1 MKQNKSKALTPKQS
15 QIMKVAVA
23 LHQAGQLNEAELQ
36 YRKLLVVMPTNTA
49 LLSNLGTIAF
59 QNGDLDTAVKLFDRS
74 LLINPNQ
81 ANTLYNCGVALK
93 DLKKL
98 DDALVSFDRAIAL
111 VPDYVDA
118 YFIRSVTLYELT
130 RLNDALISFDEVIA
144 LKPDYADA
152 QFNRGVVLHE
162 LNRLDEALDA
172 YKHTITLK
180 PDYFAVYFKCGLI
193 LQEFNRWDEALA
205 YYDCAIA
212 LNPDYADAYSNR
224 GNTLHAL
231 NRSELALESFDRAIV
246 LKPNYIELYSNRGV
260 ALHDLNRLDEALA
273 SYDHLIAFNSD
284 YADVHTNRGNT
295 LYALKR
301 LDEALVSYDVAIT
314 LKQESEVNYTN
325 RGNVLQELK
334 RFDEALVSYERA
346 ISINPNHADAY
357 LNLGNALQEL
367 KLLNEAVAYY
377 DQAIVLNAHFAS
389 THFNRGVALRAL
401 KRLDE
406 ALLSFE
412 CALAINPNM
421 DFILGYVLHTKM
433 HLCLW
438 DDLQN
443 LLTQLTYK
451 INNGQKVINPFP
463 LLSLLDDPNIQRK
476 AAETYVNEYFPLSY
490 ALPKISSYPKHS
502 KIKIGYFSA
511 DFNNH
516 PVAILTAELYETH
529 DRSLFEIYAFSYGPD
544 TNDALNVRI
553 KAGVD
558 HFYDVHNLL
567 DKDVVLLARNLEI
580 DIAVDLGGFTV
591 NSRTGIFAMQAA
603 PIQVNYLG
611 YPGTLMAEYFDYI
624 IADATVIPENNQLY
638 YSERV
643 AYLPNSFMVSDTK
656 QKLSNR
662 VFTRD
667 EVGLP
672 INGFVFCCFNS
683 FYKITPDVFATWM
696 RILFQV
702 EGSVLWLPE
711 GNLAAVNNLKEEAYK
726 NNIDANR
733 LIFAPR
739 LPSMED
745 HLNRL
750 LLADLFIDTLPYN
763 AHTTTSDALK
773 MGLPVLTCMGESF
786 ASRVAASLLNAV
798 NLPELITT
806 NPADYEALALDLAIH
821 PVKLT
826 AIKTK
831 LLANLSTAPLYNTSL
846 FVQHLESA
854 YKTMVQRKHDG
865 LAPDHI
871 VVDTLGSL
879 QHRPEVKMDVK
890 GLHKETLLNNR
901 GQTTI

>member
-1 MKQNKSKALTPKQS
+1 MKHKNSKALSPKQS
-15 QIMKVAVA
+15 EIMQVAVA
-23 LHQAGQLNEAELQ
+23 LHQAGQLDKAEKH
-36 YRKLLVVMPTNTA
+36 YRKLLAILPTNTA
-49 LLSNLGTIAF
+49 LLSNLGTIAI
-59 QNGDLDTAVKLFDRS
+59 QNGDLNAAVQLFTRS

-81 ANTLYNCGVALK
+81 ANTLYNCGIALK
-93 DLKKL
+93 DHKKL

-111 VPDYVDA
+111 VPDYIDA

-152 QFNRGVVLHE
+152 QFNRGIILHE

-172 YKHTITLK
+172 YKHTITLM
-180 PDYFAVYFKCGLI
+180 PGYFVLYFKCGFI
-193 LQEFNRWDEALA
+193 LHELNCWEEALA

-212 LNPDYADAYSNR
+212 LNPYHADAYSNR

-231 NRSELALESFDRAIV
+231 NRAELALESFDRAIA
-246 LKPNYIELYSNRGV
+246 LKPDYIELYSNRGV

-301 LDEALVSYDVAIT
+301 LDEALASYDVAIT

-367 KLLNEAVAYY
+367 KLLDEAVASY
-377 DQAIVLNAHFAS
+377 DYAIALNADSAS
-389 THFNRGVALRAL
+389 AYFNRGVALRAL
-401 KRLDE
+401 KRMDE
-406 ALLSFE
+406 ALPDFV
-412 CALAINPNM
+412 CAMTLNPNM

-438 DDLQN
+438 DDQPN
-443 LLTQLTYK
+443 LLTQLTNK
-451 INNGQKVINPFP
+451 INNIQKVINPFP
-463 LLSLLDDPNIQRK
+463 LLSLLDDPDIQRK
-476 AAETYVNEYFPLSY
+476 AAEIYVNEYFPQSY
-490 ALPKISSYPKHS
+490 VLPKISSYAKHT

-529 DRSLFEIYAFSYGPD
+529 DRNQFEIYAFSYGPD

-611 YPGTLMAEYFDYI
+611 YPGTMAVDYMDYI
-624 IADATVIPENNQLY
+624 IADRTLIPENNQQY
-638 YSERV
+638 YSESIV
-643 AYLPNSFMVSDTK
+643 YLPHSFLVNDTK
-656 QKLSNR
+656 QKISNR
-662 VFTRD
+662 VFTRI

-672 INGFVFCCFNS
+672 MNGFVFCCFNN
-683 FYKITPDVFATWM
+683 FYKITPSVFDGWM
-696 RILFQV
+696 RILLYV

-711 GNLAAVNNLKEEAYK
+711 GNSAAVNNLKKEANK
-726 NNIDANR
+726 NNIDENR

-739 LPSMED
+739 LACMED
-745 HLNRL
+745 HLNRIR
-750 LLADLFIDTLPYN
+750 LADLFIDTLPYN
-763 AHTTTSDALK
+763 AHTTASDALR
-773 MGLPVLTCMGESF
+773 MGLPVLTCVGESF

-806 NPADYEALALDLAIH
+806 NNADYEALAIELATN
-821 PVKLT
+821 PEKLKI
-826 AIKTK
+826 IKDK
-831 LLANLSTAPLYNTSL
+831 LVNNLSTAPLYDTPL
-846 FVQHLESA
+846 FTQHLESA
-854 YKTMVQRKHDG
+854 YIKMYYRYHEG
-865 LAPDHI
+865 LVPDNI
-871 VVDTLGSL
+871 YVYSNSM
-879 QHRPEVKMDVK
+879 Q
-890 GLHKETLLNNR
+890 N
-901 GQTTI
+901 Q